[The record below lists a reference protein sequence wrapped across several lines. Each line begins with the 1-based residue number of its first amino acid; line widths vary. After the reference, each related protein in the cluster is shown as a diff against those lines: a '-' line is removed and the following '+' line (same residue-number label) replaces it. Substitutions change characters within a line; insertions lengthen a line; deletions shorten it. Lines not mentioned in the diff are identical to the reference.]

1 MGEFRVKFRTGRDS
15 NESEARAS
23 AGGYKDRKKHRQD
36 RAKSHASHNFHKSEA
51 LAFAGGSEHSEKSSL
66 DPKEKS
72 IRQSLHRNMRFVIKG
87 VQNSTDGWQ
96 LHEMVYRAFICMPPV
111 VVRYDSSGALRD
123 EAGELRTVLLQKG
136 DKELPNMEN
145 GGQRQF
151 RAIIDEVDRAATEYA
166 RAHSANATRHSSLE
180 SVSSKSNADLNA
192 PREQGGDP
200 KP

>member
-1 MGEFRVKFRTGRDS
+1 MGEFRVKFRTGRDP

-23 AGGYKDRKKHRQD
+23 AGDSKDRKKHRQD
-36 RAKSHASHNFHKSEA
+36 RAKSHARHNFHKSEA

-96 LHEMVYRAFICMPPV
+96 LHEMVYRAFIYMSPV
-111 VVRYDSSGALRD
+111 VARYDSSGALRD
-123 EAGELRTVLLQKG
+123 EAGKLRTVLLQKG